1 MTLAGCCRVFGRG
14 GGLRGSYVQS
24 APKDQLAAVIL
35 ATRPR
40 VWGLAMSRPDEP
52 DPTNPDDL
60 MYYAPRELRERA
72 KSVSHSQEV
81 RLEPARSP
89 ISYRPSPDVRLKTP
103 VYLRRPPAPEVIHG
117 SAGLERELRRAAL
130 FGVAGRF
137 AAAAAFV
144 TVVAVLFVLVSPA
157 LRKSD
162 ASSTAS
168 EITGAI
174 RTALPQSS
182 QEENGAKPALAEF
195 QGVLA
200 SAVASKPAIP
210 EQPPQ
215 LLQQFLQWRQKANST
230 ETSQ

>member
-1 MTLAGCCRVFGRG
+1 
-14 GGLRGSYVQS
+14 
-24 APKDQLAAVIL
+24 
-35 ATRPR
+35 
-40 VWGLAMSRPDEP
+40 MSIPSEP
-52 DPTNPDDL
+52 DPSDPNDL
-60 MYYAPRELRERA
+60 SYYAPRELRERA
-72 KSVSHSQEV
+72 KSVSLSQE
-81 RLEPARSP
+81 ARSEPVRTP
-89 ISYRPSPDVRLKTP
+89 IAQAPSLDIRLKTP

-144 TVVAVLFVLVSPA
+144 TVVALLFVLVSPA

-200 SAVASKPAIP
+200 SAPASKPAIP

-215 LLQQFLQWRQKANST
+215 LLQQFLQWRQRADST
-230 ETSQ
+230 EKSQ

>member
-1 MTLAGCCRVFGRG
+1 
-14 GGLRGSYVQS
+14 
-24 APKDQLAAVIL
+24 
-35 ATRPR
+35 
-40 VWGLAMSRPDEP
+40 MSIPSEP
-52 DPTNPDDL
+52 DPTNPNDL
-60 MYYAPRELRERA
+60 SYYAPRELRERA
-72 KSVSHSQEV
+72 KSVSLAQE
-81 RLEPARSP
+81 ARSEP
-89 ISYRPSPDVRLKTP
+89 VRTSIAQPPSLDIGLKTP
-103 VYLRRPPAPEVIHG
+103 VYLRRPPAPEEIHG

-144 TVVAVLFVLVSPA
+144 TVVALLFVLVSPA

-174 RTALPQSS
+174 ALPQSS

-195 QGVLA
+195 QGLLA
-200 SAVASKPAIP
+200 SAPASKPATP

-215 LLQQFLQWRQKANST
+215 LLQQFLQWRQKTNAT
-230 ETSQ
+230 EGSQ

>member
-1 MTLAGCCRVFGRG
+1 
-14 GGLRGSYVQS
+14 
-24 APKDQLAAVIL
+24 
-35 ATRPR
+35 
-40 VWGLAMSRPDEP
+40 MSIPSEP
-52 DPTNPDDL
+52 DPSSPNDL
-60 MYYAPRELRERA
+60 SYYAPRELRERA
-72 KSVSHSQEV
+72 KSVSLSQET

-89 ISYRPSPDVRLKTP
+89 ISYRPSLDVRLKTP
-103 VYLRRPPAPEVIHG
+103 VYVRRPPAPEVIHG

-144 TVVAVLFVLVSPA
+144 TVVAVLLVLVSPA

-200 SAVASKPAIP
+200 SAAANKPAIP

-215 LLQQFLQWRQKANST
+215 LLQQFLQWRQKTNAT
-230 ETSQ
+230 EGSQ